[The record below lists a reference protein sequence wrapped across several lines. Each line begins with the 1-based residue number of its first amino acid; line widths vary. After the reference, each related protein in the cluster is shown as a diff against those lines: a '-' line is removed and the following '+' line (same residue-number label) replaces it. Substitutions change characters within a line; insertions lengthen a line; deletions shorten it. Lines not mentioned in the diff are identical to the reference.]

1 MQLLEANV
9 RASGLSHVCSVQELP
24 WGQASWDSTLA
35 PFDAVLAADVVY
47 REDSAALLAET
58 IACAIPVGSSA
69 PFLLGTAPLTTARS
83 LRRVVLQSPGV
94 PLTYCAGFTNRIIG
108 ADVFFDGM

>member
-24 WGQASWDSTLA
+24 WGQASWDATLA

-69 PFLLGTAPLTTARS
+69 PFLLGTGPLTTARS
-83 LRRVVLQSPGV
+83 LRRVVLQS
-94 PLTYCAGFTNRIIG
+94 LTYSAGFTNRIIG